1 MRSRPEARGGVAH
14 AAATMPSGTM
24 KPTPPAA
31 NAGLG
36 KREVRAQGLKNAVAA
51 ADKSTTPK
59 SKNTLAAVRA
69 RELKNAVAAA
79 DESTTPERKNTLA
92 AARADTLAAARVL
105 YSPGAALAEIKR
117 ARRAKKDAHKQ
128 EVARKALV
136 ARFAREKA
144 DALGEIA
151 ELRAELEKS
160 NKAAEAADAES
171 AATIA
176 ESAATIAESAATIA
190 ELQAKLEKS
199 TKAAEEADAERAATI
214 AKLQAELKESRAAI
228 EKAKADAQ
236 TLVQESKGD
245 EGSVNGVHAE
255 EKVDSSGDSKEQV
268 LATPGRSAEPWATPG
283 RSAEP
288 SPEVKAAAREGAS
301 KVAAALRGVTNVAS
315 AARAMATS
323 GRAVNA
329 PSLVHMVGRLK
340 IQMLLNGKPVLDMEL
355 AKPRGLYNAAVRYFA
370 LSEDG
375 LVDFDCRKP
384 PGGMMG
390 SALAELVLVP
400 KAGQAPFMPGEGDIL
415 GMCINDGESDVLH
428 EPSCINVKEVLRSA
442 ASLRTKRN
450 GGQKRFALWSDLRH
464 SSTWGVDADTGDWC
478 LQRAR
483 VRLMHMRIFP
493 ELMDGVISQL
503 AL

>member
-1 MRSRPEARGGVAH
+1 
-14 AAATMPSGTM
+14 M

-31 NAGLG
+31 NAGLC
-36 KREVRAQGLKNAVAA
+36 KREVRARGLKNAVAA

-117 ARRAKKDAHKQ
+117 ARRAKKDARKQ
-128 EVARKALV
+128 EAALKALV

-160 NKAAEAADAES
+160 NKAAEAAGAKN
-171 AATIA
+171 AAA
-176 ESAATIAESAATIA
+176 IAESAATIA

-255 EKVDSSGDSKEQV
+255 EKGDSSGDSKEQV
-268 LATPGRSAEPWATPG
+268 RATPG

-301 KVAAALRGVTNVAS
+301 KVAAALRGVTNVAR
-315 AARAMATS
+315 AARAMTTS

-400 KAGQAPFMPGEGDIL
+400 KAGQAPFMPGEGDSL

-442 ASLRTKRN
+442 ASLRTKTN

>member
-176 ESAATIAESAATIA
+176 ESAATIAE
-190 ELQAKLEKS
+190 LQAKLEKS

-255 EKVDSSGDSKEQV
+255 EKVDSSGDSKGKEQV
-268 LATPGRSAEPWATPG
+268 LATPG

-288 SPEVKAAAREGAS
+288 SPEVKAAAREGAT

>member
-255 EKVDSSGDSKEQV
+255 EKGDSSGDSKEQV
-268 LATPGRSAEPWATPG
+268 RATPG

-315 AARAMATS
+315 AARAMTTS

>member
-1 MRSRPEARGGVAH
+1 
-14 AAATMPSGTM
+14 M

-31 NAGLG
+31 NAGLC
-36 KREVRAQGLKNAVAA
+36 KREVRARGLKNAVAA

-117 ARRAKKDAHKQ
+117 ARRAKKDARKQ
-128 EVARKALV
+128 EAALKALV

-160 NKAAEAADAES
+160 NKAAEAAGAKN
-171 AATIA
+171 AAA
-176 ESAATIAESAATIA
+176 IAESAATIA

-199 TKAAEEADAERAATI
+199 NKAAEEADAERAATI

-255 EKVDSSGDSKEQV
+255 EKGDSSGDSKEQV
-268 LATPGRSAEPWATPG
+268 RATPG

-301 KVAAALRGVTNVAS
+301 KVAAALRGVTNVAR
-315 AARAMATS
+315 AARAMTTS

-400 KAGQAPFMPGEGDIL
+400 KAGQVPFMPGEGDSL

-442 ASLRTKRN
+442 ASLRTKTN

>member
-1 MRSRPEARGGVAH
+1 
-14 AAATMPSGTM
+14 M

-31 NAGLG
+31 NAGLC
-36 KREVRAQGLKNAVAA
+36 KREVRARGLKNAVAA

-117 ARRAKKDAHKQ
+117 ARRAKKDARKQ
-128 EVARKALV
+128 EAALKALV

-160 NKAAEAADAES
+160 NKAAEAAGAKN
-171 AATIA
+171 AAA
-176 ESAATIAESAATIA
+176 IAESAATIA

-255 EKVDSSGDSKEQV
+255 EKGDSSGDSKEQV
-268 LATPGRSAEPWATPG
+268 RATPG

-301 KVAAALRGVTNVAS
+301 KVAAALRGVTNVAR
-315 AARAMATS
+315 AARAMTTS

-400 KAGQAPFMPGEGDIL
+400 KAGQVPFMPGEGDSL

-442 ASLRTKRN
+442 ASLRTKTN

>member
-1 MRSRPEARGGVAH
+1 
-14 AAATMPSGTM
+14 M

-190 ELQAKLEKS
+190 ESAATIAELQAKLEKS

-255 EKVDSSGDSKEQV
+255 EKVDSSGDSKGKEQV
-268 LATPGRSAEPWATPG
+268 RATPG